1 MFMHKFITP
10 EEELQRYKHNDEK
23 EDDDYKD

>member
-1 MFMHKFITP
+1 MHKFITP

-23 EDDDYKD
+23 DDDDYKD